1 MEFQKIVNSLDITS
15 DDKDLLK
22 KGLKFMINRK
32 KNYSINEEIRIKTPM
47 LRSQSHDLILLS
59 LKHNTIV

>member
-22 KGLKFMINRK
+22 KGLKFMINRE
-32 KNYSINEEIRIKTPM
+32 KNYSTNKEIRIKTPM
-47 LRSQSHDLILLS
+47 LRSQSHD
-59 LKHNTIV
+59 